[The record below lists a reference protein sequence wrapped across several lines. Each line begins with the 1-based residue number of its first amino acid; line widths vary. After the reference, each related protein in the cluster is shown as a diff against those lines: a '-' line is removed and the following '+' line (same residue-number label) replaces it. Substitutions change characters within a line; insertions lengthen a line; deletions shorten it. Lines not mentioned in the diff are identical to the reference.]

1 MLQQILLTEEISQE
15 VAMVVTILVQ
25 HINLAMVL
33 LQQIRKLLE
42 AGDVVVATPTPLP
55 TIGLSVKSAINLVML
70 LALATTNLTTPI
82 PLKQIQ
88 TCKLSSPLLKDPLIS
103 IGIKILEPLTND
115 LANLNMQVEDYPSS
129 DQIRVRNGIGL
140 SMKHIGSTKLST
152 PSSSF
157 ILNDVLHVLE
167 ITKNLIFV
175 QKFTNDTNTSIEF
188 HPSYFLVK
196 AQVSGIILL
205 CGPSRHGLY
214 FPSSSNNRSPS
225 STTFIGERTSKAQW
239 HHRL

>member
-1 MLQQILLTEEISQE
+1 MQ
-15 VAMVVTILVQ
+15 
-25 HINLAMVL
+25 
-33 LQQIRKLLE
+33 
-42 AGDVVVATPTPLP
+42 
-55 TIGLSVKSAINLVML
+55 
-70 LALATTNLTTPI
+70 ALLTTPQGSFN
-82 PLKQIQ
+82 LNWYQDSRA
-88 TCKLSSPLLKDPLIS
+88 THH
-103 IGIKILEPLTND
+103 LTND

-225 STTFIGERTSKAQW
+225 STTFISERTSKAQW
-239 HHRL
+239 HHCLGLHAFNIVYHVISRVRLLVFANNSGISCSACFSSKSKQLSFSLSSTPVTQPLELIYTDVWGLSPICSKTGHKYYVSFLDAFSQYT

>member
-1 MLQQILLTEEISQE
+1 MLQQILLTEEIPQE

-70 LALATTNLTTPI
+70 LSLATTNLTTPI

-103 IGIKILEPLTND
+103 IGIKILEPLTISPMI
-115 LANLNMQVEDYPSS
+115 L
-129 DQIRVRNGIGL
+129 QI
-140 SMKHIGSTKLST
+140 
-152 PSSSF
+152 
-157 ILNDVLHVLE
+157 
-167 ITKNLIFV
+167 
-175 QKFTNDTNTSIEF
+175 
-188 HPSYFLVK
+188 
-196 AQVSGIILL
+196 
-205 CGPSRHGLY
+205 
-214 FPSSSNNRSPS
+214 
-225 STTFIGERTSKAQW
+225 
-239 HHRL
+239 